1 MAEKEY
7 QRLTRARPRSRFA
20 VVSSGNSSL
29 WLGKDHV
36 LCIDTSGYNESYKRF
51 YFRDI
56 QALVIR
62 KTERQKWS
70 ALIVAVL
77 AIGFFLPAA
86 LSTEVILK
94 YVFGGIAGF
103 FVLVLLID
111 LALGPSSA
119 GQIRTAVQI
128 EDLPSLNRLRR
139 ARKVL
144 DRLRPLVVAAQG
156 ELRPEE
162 IPLRLQELS
171 NPGLST
177 VPSTSDSSRYTIE
190 DPNAPPRTL

>member
-1 MAEKEY
+1 MNAHY
-7 QRLTRARPRSRFA
+7 RLK
-20 VVSSGNSSL
+20 SL
-29 WLGKDHV
+29 
-36 LCIDTSGYNESYKRF
+36 
-51 YFRDI
+51 
-56 QALVIR
+56 LV
-62 KTERQKWS
+62 TV
-70 ALIVAVL
+70 VAVL
-77 AIGFFLPAA
+77 AIGFFLPAG
-86 LSTEVILK
+86 LSSEVVVK

-119 GQIRTAVQI
+119 CQIRTAAQI

-144 DRLRPLVVAAQG
+144 ERLRPLVVATQG

-177 VPSTSDSSRYTIE
+177 APSTSDSSRYTIE
-190 DPNAPPRTL
+190 NPNAPPRTL